1 MGAIASMRITG
12 DIEQFEKFTT
22 VQLLD
27 RNLQKFIR
35 RGTIKASLFLI
46 REVKRQ
52 IRQREFKE
60 NSPMTLLMERGTIPL
75 LKQKNL
81 VDAIAHKLNNAF
93 SAEVGMI
100 RNAQSTG
107 SRFGRKPGS
116 STIGMKKL
124 VELMESGYVITITP
138 KMIAALIATLE
149 AQKTKR
155 GKVKKK
161 QGQALA
167 KIGQNAGRRG
177 GVWRVPPRKI
187 FSSVWERQDVK
198 GEVIAI
204 WRESLE
210 QMWKAQGAK
219 DGEHKDK

>member
-1 MGAIASMRITG
+1 MAGIASMRITG
-12 DIEQFEKFTT
+12 DIEQFQRFTT

-27 RNLQKFIR
+27 KNLQKFIR

-52 IRQREFKE
+52 MRQREFGE
-60 NSPMTLLMERGTIPL
+60 NSPLTLLVERGTLPL
-75 LKQKNL
+75 VKQKNL
-81 VDAIAHKLNNAF
+81 MDAIAHKLNSAF

-100 RNAQSTG
+100 KNAQTTG
-107 SRFGRKPGS
+107 SRFGQKPGA

-124 VELMESGYVITITP
+124 IELMENGYIITITP

-161 QGQALA
+161 QAQALA
-167 KIGQNAGRRG
+167 KIGENAGRRG
-177 GVWRVPPRKI
+177 GVWRVPPRRI

-198 GEVIAI
+198 GEVIHI

-210 QMWKAQGAK
+210 AMWKAQGAK